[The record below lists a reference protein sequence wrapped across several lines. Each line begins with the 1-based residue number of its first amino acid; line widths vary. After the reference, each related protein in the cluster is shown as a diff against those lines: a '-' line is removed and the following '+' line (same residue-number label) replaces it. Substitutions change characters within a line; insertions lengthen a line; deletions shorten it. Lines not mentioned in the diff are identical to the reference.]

1 MAFKYKLK
9 EAPTPNLAQ
18 QTGAKIGDVSYS
30 KDGNTKFVVNSIDK
44 ETGQIG
50 WKVIE
55 LPAFDK
61 LNDDVDSLVSTAK
74 GVYTKTKDDEEFRK
88 IYEEARLLRN
98 KIRKHLRNE
107 YPDEYKRMT
116 MEGEIDEMST
126 TGGGAG
132 SATFSAGTG
141 MQYATPYAF
150 KKRKKKSKYKM
161 KTPSGVVSSLG
172 YTMGEGKL
180 GDGADLG
187 PGSKAGPDGVT
198 NSAYTKQFK
207 YKLVPK
213 TKDGTYVQKGSGM
226 IVKNL
231 F

>member
-1 MAFKYKLK
+1 MAYKYKLS
-9 EAPTPNLAQ
+9 EAPSPNLAK
-18 QTGAKIGDVSYS
+18 QTGAKIGDVTYS
-30 KDGNTKFVVNSIDK
+30 KDGDTKFVVNSIDK

-116 MEGEIDEMST
+116 MEGEVDEVSMS
-126 TGGGAG
+126 GA
-132 SATFSAGTG
+132 AGA
-141 MQYATPYAF
+141 YNTPYAF
-150 KKRKKKSKYKM
+150 KKTKKK
-161 KTPSGVVSSLG
+161 GI
-172 YTMGEGKL
+172 
-180 GDGADLG
+180 GANLG
-187 PGSKAGPDGVT
+187 PGPKAGPDGVT
-198 NSAYTKQFK
+198 DSAYTKQFK

-213 TKDGTYVQKGSGM
+213 NKNGTYVQKGSGM
-226 IVKNL
+226 VVKKL

>member
-9 EAPTPNLAQ
+9 EAPAPNLAK
-18 QTGAKIGDVSYS
+18 TGGYKIGDISYS
-30 KDGNTKFVVNSIDK
+30 KEGDTKFVVNSIDS
-44 ETGQIG
+44 ETGQVG
-50 WKVIE
+50 WKVVD

-61 LNDDVDSLVSTAK
+61 LNDDVEELVSTAK

-116 MEGEIDEMST
+116 MEGEIDEVSMS
-126 TGGGAG
+126 GA
-132 SATFSAGTG
+132 AGA
-141 MQYATPYAF
+141 YNTPYAF
-150 KKRKKKSKYKM
+150 VRKKLQPGKKKKKKKSKYKM
-161 KTPSGVVSSLG
+161 KMPSGMVSSLG

-180 GDGADLG
+180 GDGTDLG
-187 PGSKAGPDGVT
+187 PGPKAGPDGVT
-198 NSAYTKQFK
+198 DSAYTKQFK

-213 TKDGTYVQKGSGM
+213 NKDGTYVQKGAGM
-226 IVKNL
+226 IVKKL

>member
-187 PGSKAGPDGVT
+187 PGPKAGPDGVT

>member
-1 MAFKYKLK
+1 MAYKYKLK
-9 EAPTPNLAQ
+9 EAPSPNLADQ
-18 QTGAKIGDVSYS
+18 VGAKIGDVSYS
-30 KDGNTKFVVNSIDK
+30 KDGDTKFVVNSIDK

-61 LNDDVDSLVSTAK
+61 LNDDVDELVSTAK
-74 GVYTKTKDDEEFRK
+74 GVYTKTKSDEEFRK

-116 MEGEIDEMST
+116 MEGEIEEMST

-132 SATFSAGTG
+132 SASFTGGTG

-150 KKRKKKSKYKM
+150 KKKKKKLK
-161 KTPSGVVSSLG
+161 KEGV
-172 YTMGEGKL
+172 
-180 GDGADLG
+180 GATLG
-187 PGSKAGPDGVT
+187 PGPKATEDGVKD
-198 NSAYTKQFK
+198 NAYVKQFK
-207 YKLVPK
+207 FKLVPK
-213 TKDGTYVQKGSGM
+213 TKDGTYVQKGSGLD
-226 IVKNL
+226 VNKL